1 MQRKPNDTEYE
12 IDAIAN
18 ISEILHEICVDS
30 REMERIF
37 ELCKL
42 KAYVW
47 NDKRVFVCNSSF
59 GFGFFFLDG
68 LLEFK

>member
-47 NDKRVFVCNSSF
+47 NDKRVFCLKYKF
-59 GFGFFFLDG
+59 WFWIF
-68 LLEFK
+68 LLEEK

>member
-1 MQRKPNDTEYE
+1 MQRKRNDTEYE

-18 ISEILHEICVDS
+18 ISEILHEICLAG

-47 NDKRVFVCNSSF
+47 NDKRVLV
-59 GFGFFFLDG
+59 
-68 LLEFK
+68 